1 MIDDLNHCH
10 ESQDLPQNTQVGGAA
25 APPAPPAGALPAE
38 WQHYIGEGS
47 NADDT

>member
-1 MIDDLNHCH
+1 MIDDLYHWH

-25 APPAPPAGALPAE
+25 APPAGALPAE
-38 WQHYIGEGS
+38 WQHYIEEGS